1 MGDSA
6 VNRFFLAD
14 PSAYEAIRAE
24 MDAESGFPSAQAA
37 TWFAPAAQ
45 APRDFAGRCL
55 LAAIAPIAERF
66 SAEGVEEMTAEEFAA
81 ALPPPQTAL

>member
-1 MGDSA
+1 MGDRI
-6 VNRFFLAD
+6 VNRFFRAT
-14 PSAYEAIRAE
+14 PERYEAIRTV
-24 MDAESGFPSAQAA
+24 MDAASGFPSAQAD

-66 SAEGVEEMTAEEFAA
+66 AAEGVEEITAEEFAS
-81 ALPPPQTAL
+81 ALPPAS

>member
-1 MGDSA
+1 MGDCA

-66 SAEGVEEMTAEEFAA
+66 AAAGVEEMTAEEFAA

>member
-1 MGDSA
+1 MGDRA

-14 PSAYEAIRAE
+14 PETYEAIRAA
-24 MDAESGFPSAQAA
+24 MDAESRFPSAQAA

-45 APRDFAGRCL
+45 ASRDSAGRCL

-66 SAEGVEEMTAEEFAA
+66 AAEGVDEITAEEFTA
-81 ALPPPQTAL
+81 ALPAAPPAP

>member
-1 MGDSA
+1 MGDRA
-6 VNRFFLAD
+6 VNRFFLVD
-14 PSAYEAIRAE
+14 PDTYEDIRAA

-37 TWFAPAAQ
+37 TWFAPATQ

-66 SAEGVEEMTAEEFAA
+66 AAAGVEEMTAEEFAA
-81 ALPPPQTAL
+81 ALPPPPPAL

>member
-1 MGDSA
+1 M
-6 VNRFFLAD
+6 NRFFLAD
-14 PSAYEAIRAE
+14 PEAYEAIRAE

-66 SAEGVEEMTAEEFAA
+66 AAAGFEEMTAEEFAA
-81 ALPPPQTAL
+81 ALPPPPPAL